1 MEDYWCWNKHGEELN
16 EAEMSDSYLERE
28 VPIGVEEEH
37 GDVNDA
43 DILGLFDDDIV
54 HHVVIKFHN
63 MAHN

>member
-1 MEDYWCWNKHGEELN
+1 
-16 EAEMSDSYLERE
+16 MSDSYLERE